1 MASGL
6 EAYVPYKGNKFQI
19 LENIYS
25 TLRSLNMPEIKGFV
39 DAFTGGGSFAY
50 FMAEKGYPVIA
61 NDLDEAIIE
70 LHKLCKDPVRKNTIY
85 DWYRFPYTKQGFK
98 DILHEETAK
107 GAFVRSLWS
116 FSNDGKTYLT
126 STENEQNKIEQFIMG
141 TAEPNSRFKHIEDII
156 LLWTRKELQLD
167 FLCGSYEDL
176 EIPDGYVV
184 YADPPY
190 AGTSKYRAGDFNHAA
205 FYDWALSQKGLVF
218 ISEYSMPEDFFLVD
232 EYFKWN
238 EAGRG
243 ARGKP
248 GVERLYCNKS
258 VQKIALF

>member
-1 MASGL
+1 MANGL
-6 EAYVPYKGNKFQI
+6 EPYIPYKGNKYQI
-19 LENIYS
+19 LENIYN
-25 TLRSLNMPEIKGFV
+25 TFRALNIPEIKGVV

-61 NDLDEAIIE
+61 NDIEKSIID
-70 LHKLCKDPVRKNTIY
+70 LHILCQTSTLCNTIY
-85 DWYRFPYTKQGFK
+85 DWYRIPYTKQGFK

-126 STENEQNKIEQFIMG
+126 STENEQNKIEQFING
-141 TAEPNSRFKHIEDII
+141 NAEPNSRFKHIEDIV
-156 LLWTRKELQLD
+156 LLWARKQLNIQ
-167 FLCGSYEDL
+167 FVCGSYADL

-190 AGTSKYRAGDFNHAA
+190 AGTSKYRAGDFDHTA
-205 FYDWALSQKGLVF
+205 FYNWALSQKGLVF

-248 GVERLYCNKS
+248 GVERLYCNKA
-258 VQKIALF
+258 VKKMTLF